1 MLRSEFMRVPPEKTF
16 DASALWVWIDKLG
29 SNEKRPLGIPTVR
42 GRATSPAGTETSTP
56 GWTNG
61 CG

>member
-1 MLRSEFMRVPPEKTF
+1 MRVPPEKTF

-42 GRATSPAGTETSTP
+42 DRVVQTALAYVLPVNNETMAVLNRP
-56 GWTNG
+56 R
-61 CG
+61 